1 MQPRFTFAVVGH
13 NEAATV
19 AHPLGLAFEAAEPG
33 DSVWF
38 VDSAST
44 DDSASVAA
52 AAGADVLTA
61 PLGKGRAM
69 AAALEQ
75 CDGDYLCLLDADFEQ
90 SETNIAAQLREA
102 AATTRADMV
111 VAEFDEPGRRR
122 TVTPTIYYPLLD
134 ALFPDVGHQIVV
146 PLSGFRA
153 LRADLDVAP
162 IPPGYG
168 VETHLN
174 VSVALLEGTVTNQR
188 VGWFRGKLRGYAN
201 IPQIAADVADA
212 LLDLAERH
220 SRLDPERRTEWD
232 AWVDVVLDALRDQP
246 PDGSD
251 DGDYVQGLLTLA
263 DRALPAPA

>member
-19 AHPLGLAFEAAEPG
+19 AHPLGLASEAAEPG

-52 AAGADVLTA
+52 ATGADVLAA

-69 AAALEQ
+69 AAAFEQ
-75 CDGDYLCLLDADFEQ
+75 CDTDYLCFLDADFER
-90 SETNIAAQLREA
+90 SETNIAARLREGA
-102 AATTRADMV
+102 VSTRADMV

-122 TVTPTIYYPLLD
+122 TVTPTLYYPLLG
-134 ALFPDVGHQIVV
+134 ALFPDVEPAITV

-153 LRADLDVAP
+153 LRTDLDVTP

-174 VSVALLEGTVTNQR
+174 VCVPLLEGTVANQQ

-201 IPQIAADVADA
+201 IPQIGADVAGA

-220 SRLDPERRTEWD
+220 GRLDPQRRCEWD
-232 AWVDVVLDALRDQP
+232 AWVGVVLDELRDQP

-251 DGDYVQGLLTLA
+251 DGGYVQDLLALA
-263 DRALPAPA
+263 ERPLPPAE

>member
-1 MQPRFTFAVVGH
+1 MQPRFSFAVVGH

-19 AHPLGLAFEAAEPG
+19 AHPLALAFEAAEPG

-52 AAGADVLTA
+52 AAGADVLAA

-75 CDGDYLCLLDADFEQ
+75 CEGDYLCFLDADFEQ
-90 SETNIAAQLREA
+90 SETNIAARLREA
-102 AATTRADMV
+102 AVTTRADMV

-122 TVTPTIYYPLLD
+122 TVTPTIYYPLLS
-134 ALFPDVGHQIVV
+134 ALFPDAEHGITV

-153 LRADLDVAP
+153 VRADLDVAP
-162 IPPGYG
+162 LPPGYG

-174 VSVALLEGTVTNQR
+174 VCVSLLEGTVTNQR

-201 IPQIAADVADA
+201 IPQIGADVAGT

-220 SRLDPERRTEWD
+220 GRLDPDRRTEWD
-232 AWVDVVLDALRDQP
+232 AWVDIVLDALRDQP
-246 PDGSD
+246 PAGSD
-251 DGDYVQGLLTLA
+251 DGGYVDELLALA
-263 DRALPAPA
+263 DRPLPPSR